1 MRRVRASTL
10 VAMELLL
17 SALLLVVFVVGVEFT
32 AVGAAGYGIAGLF
45 SGMFERSDRV
55 AWPTGVQEDDEVRR
69 RGLTSQR
76 KQIPAEPTAAAL
88 SPWQGDAET
97 TYGAWFVA
105 EIVDEDVRP
114 VPVEPVRR
122 LS

>member
-1 MRRVRASTL
+1 MGALAWPAPTL
-10 VAMELLL
+10 LIVSIFVAWYL
-17 SALLLVVFVVGVEFT
+17 
-32 AVGAAGYGIAGLF
+32 LF

-55 AWPTGVQEDDEVRR
+55 AWPTGVQEGHEDRR

-76 KQIPAEPTAAAL
+76 KQIPAEPTAAAF
-88 SPWQGDAET
+88 SPWQGDAER
-97 TYGAWFVA
+97 TYGAWFAA
-105 EIVDEDVRP
+105 EIVDEDVKP